1 MVQFFVMHVECL
13 PNMQAKKAARWSFY
27 TNLACFYTNPC
38 FAYTTHAERARKAK
52 YLCPDFNFY

>member
-1 MVQFFVMHVECL
+1 MVQFFVMDVEYL
-13 PNMQAKKAARWSFY
+13 PNMQAKKAARWLFY
-27 TNLACFYTNPC
+27 TTRPYFYTNPC